1 MLFDYHIHSKYSV
14 LDSRSEIADILKRGK
29 SIGLGA
35 IAISD
40 HDAIEGAL
48 KAMIFSSREFIVIP
62 AMEISSREGHIVGLG
77 LRKAIERDL
86 SAEET
91 VKRIHELGGLAIAAH
106 PYDSFRSGVGD
117 LCWKLGFDAIEVN
130 GHCLYGN
137 SKAEKAAKE
146 HGIPLVGG
154 SDAHSVDEIGSIC
167 TLVSGGSAAEILDAI
182 RCGRCR
188 PVHKKNKASLKA
200 SIVLGKVSRKYQK
213 ARRMWPGSQS

>member
-14 LDSRSEIADILKRGK
+14 LDSRSEIADILKMGK

-62 AMEISSREGHIVGLG
+62 AMEISSQEGHIVGLG
-77 LRKAIERDL
+77 LRKAVERDL

-91 VKRIHELGGLAIAAH
+91 VRRIRELGALAIAAH
-106 PYDSFRSGVGD
+106 PYDTFRSGVGD
-117 LCWKLGFDAIEVN
+117 LCWKLGFDAIEIN

-167 TLVSGGSAAEILDAI
+167 TEVNGGSAAEILDAI

-188 PVHKKNKASLKA
+188 PVYKKNKASLKA
-200 SIVLGKVSRKYQK
+200 SIVVRKLSRKYQK
-213 ARRMWPGSQS
+213 AKRMWPESQS